1 MPEYTALTQSDQGPR
16 STSSTTIAIDDSAT
30 KICFNLSNYCFEAPA
45 IDAIEY
51 LTGNLYDTYSNG
63 DKYIGPPT
71 AEREQ
76 SWRDLWQHEAT
87 MVENWA
93 MPILNRTDPEPYES
107 VKSDGKEGF
116 TAISKV
122 YHQLGCL
129 DLIRQYT
136 WLQAGKYPQHL
147 ISLEM
152 QKPADEMR
160 GYINRCIEDL
170 RISLLCYSDMTPLL
184 VTKERDLASGF
195 KVELNSHYKCR
206 NFQKL
211 QEWTNSHGV
220 EHWEKHDEFHQHDR
234 L

>member
-1 MPEYTALTQSDQGPR
+1 
-16 STSSTTIAIDDSAT
+16 
-30 KICFNLSNYCFEAPA
+30 
-45 IDAIEY
+45 
-51 LTGNLYDTYSNG
+51 
-63 DKYIGPPT
+63 
-71 AEREQ
+71 
-76 SWRDLWQHEAT
+76 
-87 MVENWA
+87 MVEDWA
-93 MPILNRTDPEPYES
+93 MPVLNRTDPEPYES

-116 TAISKV
+116 TSISKV

-129 DLIRQYT
+129 VSIYNHKQWILTYDFNSSLQDLIRQYT

-220 EHWEKHDEFHQHDR
+220 EHWETHDEFHQHDR